1 MYPPRQVST
10 SETIFIVDDDESV
23 LRSLGRLFLTEGYSV
38 DAFSSPQDLLEER
51 DPERAGCVVLDLRM
65 PQMSGL
71 EVQEALRQDGLI
83 LPIVFISG
91 SSDVPA
97 AVHAIKG
104 GALDF
109 LLKPFDE
116 DALLEAV
123 GRAVE
128 RGRRQRRRRDEHC
141 VVEARLA
148 RLTPRELQV
157 ARLVTEG
164 LLSKQIAAELGTAE
178 STIALHRSRI
188 MRKLEVDSVAE
199 LVRLFIGPL
208 DDESESA
215 AQ

>member
-1 MYPPRQVST
+1 MST